1 MRIKETNRLH
11 VSAIHPRIYLLFN
24 SEMINPCKSEMFLF
38 PCELRACVNLLTRPA
53 PSGVTHNG
61 QDISPGCKWKG
72 SSQVLGFPVTVIS
85 ALANSK
91 HHIFLKVFL
100 TSAWLVPGELSV
112 LTGSLGAD

>member
-1 MRIKETNRLH
+1 MRIKETNILH

-38 PCELRACVNLLTRPA
+38 PCELRACDNLLARPA

-61 QDISPGCKWKG
+61 HDTSPGCKWKG
-72 SSQVLGFPVTVIS
+72 SSQVLDFPVTVIS

-91 HHIFLKVFL
+91 HHAFLKVFL
-100 TSAWLVPGELSV
+100 MFCLAGAWRTLGSDRFPG
-112 LTGSLGAD
+112 G